1 VSNIEEEEAEEKK
14 IKLSIE
20 QKSTPKIFDIKGKY
34 ECFICNDINVGL
46 CLPYICKT
54 RGQNI

>member
-20 QKSTPKIFDIKGKY
+20 QKSTPKIFAIG
-34 ECFICNDINVGL
+34 
-46 CLPYICKT
+46 
-54 RGQNI
+54 